1 MAENAKIAALRAAS
15 PTAPPA
21 ASGPKALAYDWM
33 SRAGSDLVI
42 PNRAP
47 IDQQA
52 WRDSRGV
59 KPKPPGNP
67 VFDPPGGVFPG
78 RPGKSVLPPDV
89 PPGRP
94 PAFDPPTFPGAREP
108 IEDIVPINWRGPR
121 NGDDFAGP
129 VVDEPTAFEPS
140 FNFYTGDLTPADVP
154 VPQFEP
160 ASQPVMDEQPP
171 RPPASEPVSSE
182 ARDTIMPT
190 LDVQEYISA
199 MPEFMPYSP
208 AAPALAPAPAPQQ
221 PEPIALDPAVLAML
235 YQQQQQP
242 APQLSPKRAPFYASP
257 IDEFSMWEML

>member
-1 MAENAKIAALRAAS
+1 MADSAKIAALRAAS
-15 PTAPPA
+15 PVAPAA

-52 WRDSRGV
+52 WRDSRSV
-59 KPKPPGNP
+59 KPKPPSNP
-67 VFDPPGGVFPG
+67 VIDPSGGVFPG
-78 RPGKSVLPPDV
+78 RPGKSLLPPDV

-129 VVDEPTAFEPS
+129 VVDEPTAFEPP

-160 ASQPVMDEQPP
+160 ASQSVMDEQPP
-171 RPPASEPVSSE
+171 PQPTPPE

-199 MPEFMPYSP
+199 MPEFMPYAP
-208 AAPALAPAPAPQQ
+208 AAAAPAPAPAPQQ
-221 PEPIALDPAVLAML
+221 LEPMAIDPAVLAML
-235 YQQQQQP
+235 YQQQQP
-242 APQLSPKRAPFYASP
+242 APQLTPKRASFYASP
-257 IDEFSMWEML
+257 VDEFSMWEML